1 VIAEEEE
8 EDKEES
14 EAVPADVRGEATQ
27 LRSGAVTAARGAQA
41 PQDETE
47 EERAK
52 RKLEKNLQQRARVR
66 QEMIST
72 ERTYV
77 ESLRTLKAEFAD
89 ALKDPGACHCVI
101 VCSLKAHPL
110 TRSRAR
116 HSQGPPPSL
125 A

>member
-1 VIAEEEE
+1 M
-8 EDKEES
+8 
-14 EAVPADVRGEATQ
+14 
-27 LRSGAVTAARGAQA
+27 TAARGAQA

-89 ALKDPGACHCVI
+89 ALKDPGACHCAI
-101 VCSLKAHPL
+101 VCSVATHPL
-110 TRSRAR
+110 THPRAR
-116 HSQGPPPSL
+116 DSQGRPLSW